1 MLQVFLQS
9 CLWQMYLPF
18 SEGNKM
24 ENEKTAEELNALL
37 SKLISFL
44 QEEMY
49 IAEENREQEKYEAID
64 RVYFFVT
71 TELEKSE
78 K

>member
-1 MLQVFLQS
+1 
-9 CLWQMYLPF
+9 
-18 SEGNKM
+18 M